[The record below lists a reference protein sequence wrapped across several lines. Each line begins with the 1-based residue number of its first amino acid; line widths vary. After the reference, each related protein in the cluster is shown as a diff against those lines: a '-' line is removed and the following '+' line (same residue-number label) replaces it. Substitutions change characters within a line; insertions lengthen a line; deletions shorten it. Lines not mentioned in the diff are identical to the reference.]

1 MATAV
6 GIDLGT
12 TNSIV
17 AAWQTGEPLMM
28 PNAEGARTSP
38 SVVAFTEN
46 GERLDGRRARRHP
59 WSKSTSIG
67 LRRSRSASTSV
78 RCPPL
83 LLINDSRI
91 VVRQSGAVSV
101 AVLRKWIDESLA
113 EHTIKEPRL

>member
-12 TNSIV
+12 TNSVV
-17 AAWQTGEPLMM
+17 AAWQTGEPLMI

-46 GERLDGRRARRHP
+46 GERLDGHRARRQSMVKVDVDRAP
-59 WSKSTSIG
+59 AIAQ
-67 LRRSRSASTSV
+67 RFNV
-78 RCPPL
+78 RAVPTL
-83 LLINDSRI
+83 LLINDGRI

-113 EHTIKEPRL
+113 